1 MTTSQV
7 RASSLPILPAPRSR
21 PQPNRTRGCFT
32 HGTAVLRQT
41 GMVCGLFSLDAVSP
55 QGQCQIRVLTL
66 QAAPSRTRGTLRAHA
81 RYGLRC
87 VVHPATPEQ
96 VVRGWKLFCLAP
108 HAPPPP
114 VDCRR
119 SLADSLAGSWHK
131 ACLPHQ
137 FGLSTCAGTEAVSRL
152 LRAATETSPR
162 ATVLSVDAVGAVDH
176 VARGSM
182 LGAVLA
188 RPALQPLLPYAR
200 QFYGMPSTYTRGSTI
215 RGRPMRFV
223 RARAANK
230 AIHSCRHSIP
240 WRSMK
245 PSPNRRPARGRR
257 RSCVCL
263 P

>member
-1 MTTSQV
+1 MRATAFA
-7 RASSLPILPAPRSR
+7 ASSTRQPLSR
-21 PQPNRTRGCFT
+21 WCEVE
-32 HGTAVLRQT
+32 AVLPCT
-41 GMVCGLFSLDAVSP
+41 
-55 QGQCQIRVLTL
+55 T
-66 QAAPSRTRGTLRAHA
+66 
-81 RYGLRC
+81 
-87 VVHPATPEQ
+87 
-96 VVRGWKLFCLAP
+96 
-108 HAPPPP
+108 HAPPPR
-114 VDCRR
+114 VLSAKSSGLIGRV
-119 SLADSLAGSWHK
+119 LAQHFAPHLQE

-162 ATVLSVDAVGAVDH
+162 ATVLSVDAVGAVD

-182 LGAVLA
+182 QGAVLA

-230 AIHSCRHSIP
+230 AIHSCRHSSP